1 VSELSGTRA
10 CASPWEP
17 GRLLWSQRT
26 VGDAVEVRLA
36 GELDLSTA
44 TEFRKRLLR
53 VAHSEAATTIV
64 LDLSQVGFIDALS
77 TGVIVGAHTAAES
90 RGRRLQIDGLHGSP
104 ARVFDMLGL
113 DWMRVRRPHEGDL
126 GEDAGEI
133 WGEPAR
139 SVG

>member
-1 VSELSGTRA
+1 MSEFSATRA
-10 CASPWEP
+10 CAPRWEP

-26 VGDAVEVRLA
+26 VGDVVEVRLA

-44 TEFRKRLLR
+44 TEFRKRLSR
-53 VAHSEAATTIV
+53 VAHSDAATTIV
-64 LDLSQVGFIDALS
+64 LDMSQVAFIDALS
-77 TGVIVGAHTAAES
+77 TGLIVGAHTAAES

-104 ARVFDMLGL
+104 ARVFQMLGL
-113 DWMRVRRPHEGDL
+113 DWMRIRRPQEGDF
-126 GEDAGEI
+126 GEDAGEV